1 METHQLEGLLAK
13 LRHTTEIA
21 GLSAVLASLREA
33 YGLATIV
40 YHAVSIPLADRA
52 DPVILLPHDDPWI
65 RRYIENDYVRIDPI
79 VRRGRNGFLP
89 LDWSEIDRET
99 PEAQHLFEDAD
110 QYGVG
115 RRGVTLPVRGPA
127 GERALFTVTSNASE
141 ADWLKKRVHYM
152 REFQIVAHF
161 IHDRAIELSG
171 HRQRNRKVGLS
182 AREAQCLALVIK
194 GWHTKQIASRLN
206 VSTSIVQLHLQNA
219 RQKLDCASIPE
230 AAAKAVRWELID
242 DDDDIVSPRSRA
254 PRRGSPHKPDGMSS
268 L

>member
-99 PEAQHLFEDAD
+99 PEAQRLFEDAD

-115 RRGVTLPVRGPA
+115 RRGG
-127 GERALFTVTSNASE
+127 
-141 ADWLKKRVHYM
+141 
-152 REFQIVAHF
+152 
-161 IHDRAIELSG
+161 
-171 HRQRNRKVGLS
+171 
-182 AREAQCLALVIK
+182 
-194 GWHTKQIASRLN
+194 
-206 VSTSIVQLHLQNA
+206 
-219 RQKLDCASIPE
+219 
-230 AAAKAVRWELID
+230 
-242 DDDDIVSPRSRA
+242 
-254 PRRGSPHKPDGMSS
+254 
-268 L
+268 

>member
-1 METHQLEGLLAK
+1 METHQLDGLLTK
-13 LRHTTEIA
+13 LTHTTDIA

-33 YGLATIV
+33 YGLATII
-40 YHAVSIPLADRA
+40 YQAVSIPLSDGA
-52 DPVILLPHDDPWI
+52 DPVPLLPHDDPWI

-89 LDWSEIDRET
+89 FDWSEIDRET
-99 PEAQHLFEDAD
+99 PEARRIFGDAD
-110 QYGVG
+110 RYGVG
-115 RRGVTLPVRGPA
+115 RQGVTLPVRGPA
-127 GERALFTVTSNASE
+127 GERALFTVTSNASD
-141 ADWLKKRVHYM
+141 ADWRKHRVHYM

-171 HRQRNRKVGLS
+171 HRQRKRPVELS

-206 VSTSIVQLHLQNA
+206 VSTSIVQIHLQKA
-219 RQKLDCASIPE
+219 RQKLGCSGIPE
-230 AAAKAVRWELID
+230 AAAKAVRLELID
-242 DDDDIVSPRSRA
+242 DVDDIVGPRSKELQ
-254 PRRGSPHKPDGMSS
+254 RGSPHKPDGMSS